1 LEPAGDQ
8 NPSGEILKLSTP
20 SKQFVIDTYAWV
32 EYLIGS
38 TKGALAKKYIE
49 SGSGFTPSIVVVEL
63 RKWYL
68 KEIEAGRRSDEEMKK
83 HFDFIQ
89 SITELL
95 PLDFTLA
102 LKAGEIS
109 FTMKKRKKDWPIA
122 DSVVLASARDRSA
135 NVVSGDPHF
144 KNLEEVIFIGEK

>member
-1 LEPAGDQ
+1 MEPAGDQ
-8 NPSGEILKLSTP
+8 NPLRESLKLSTP
-20 SKQFVIDTYAWV
+20 SRQYVIDTYAWV

-49 SGSGFTPSIVVVEL
+49 GGSAFTPSIVIVEL

-68 KEIEAGRRSDEEMKK
+68 KEIEAGRRSDEEMHK

-95 PLDFTLA
+95 PLNYSLA
-102 LKAGEIS
+102 LKTGEIY
-109 FTMKKRKKDWPIA
+109 FTMKKRKKDWPLA
-122 DSVVLASARDRSA
+122 DSVVLASARDHSA
-135 NVVSGDPHF
+135 SVISGDPHF
-144 KNLEEVIFIGEK
+144 KNLPEAIFIGEK

>member
-1 LEPAGDQ
+1 LEPVGDQ
-8 NPSGEILKLSTP
+8 NPSGESLKLSTP
-20 SKQFVIDTYAWV
+20 SKQSVIDTYAWV

-49 SGSGFTPSIVVVEL
+49 GGSAFTPSIVIVEL

-68 KEIEAGRRSDEEMKK
+68 KEIEAGRRSDEEMQK

-95 PLDFTLA
+95 PLDYSLA
-102 LKAGEIS
+102 LKAGEVN

-122 DSVVLASARDRSA
+122 DSVVLASARHHSA
-135 NVVSGDPHF
+135 NVISGDPHF
-144 KNLEEVIFIGEK
+144 KNLPEAIFIGEK

>member
-8 NPSGEILKLSTP
+8 NPSGESLKLSTP
-20 SKQFVIDTYAWV
+20 SRQYVIDTYAWV

-49 SGSGFTPSIVVVEL
+49 GGSAFTPSIVVVEL

-68 KEIEAGRRSDEEMKK
+68 KEIEAGRRNDEEMHK

-95 PLDFTLA
+95 PLDYSLA
-102 LKAGEIS
+102 LKAGEIH
-109 FTMKKRKKDWPIA
+109 FTMKKRRKDWPIA
-122 DSVVLASARDRSA
+122 DSVVLASARDHSA
-135 NVVSGDPHF
+135 NVISGDPHF
-144 KNLEEVIFIGEK
+144 KNFPEAIFIGEK